1 MIFLVSFF
9 LHADMFTSL
18 SIGCSVHMMACL
30 QNTRHLPWCKS
41 RNSYCLRL
49 QLPTISHSFWCHIVL
64 ASSISKRRDGTF
76 CCCRHIFFSLLVHAI
91 VVRRHRCRL
100 WSLQWQC
107 SCRMSS
113 VKWEKVVAEDE
124 TKQQEAF
131 ACMKLCLRTDIKYDK
146 FQRATFSAPF
156 CYSARLLHRLDAHM
170 RHTIR
175 RHEDAHKRHHA
186 VATHTHTAVDAPL
199 LLLVCSKESTES
211 EGAEIET
218 ERESATKV
226 ARATHHQ
233 PPVDFAFG
241 PNHRDY
247 KNLSY
252 VQYSWH

>member
-1 MIFLVSFF
+1 MIFLFSFF
-9 LHADMFTSL
+9 LHAAVFTSL

-30 QNTRHLPWCKS
+30 QNTRHFPWCKS

-186 VATHTHTAVDAPL
+186 VATHTHCCRCPVTVASLFKRVDWEWGRRDRDGKRVGHKSRARHTPP
-199 LLLVCSKESTES
+199 
-211 EGAEIET
+211 
-218 ERESATKV
+218 ATSRFRIWPK
-226 ARATHHQ
+226 
-233 PPVDFAFG
+233 P
-241 PNHRDY
+241 
-247 KNLSY
+247 
-252 VQYSWH
+252 